1 MGSGVGALEKGAEHE
16 REMGGLWRRERGGG
30 GSDKGVRNAVTSQSL
45 PMTALG
51 NMTPQIWGPWE
62 VQRRL
67 FCGLIA
73 TAAAAVTV
81 REFGN
86 ASVAQARLQKKKK
99 KKTLCHSVP
108 LYRRREAG
116 TREIHTP

>member
-1 MGSGVGALEKGAEHE
+1 M
-16 REMGGLWRRERGGG
+16 
-30 GSDKGVRNAVTSQSL
+30 TSQSL

-86 ASVAQARLQKKKK
+86 ASVAQAPLQKKKT

-108 LYRRREAG
+108 LYRKREAG